1 MNRTA
6 VRGDTFKSA
15 MALSACSGQSPFLL
29 PSVLTANKTMYS
41 RFTVL
46 VMFVTLLALLVNA
59 APIAESVH
67 KRDVVGSHQWIARL
81 AQSAATV
88 PDQAAEKKYVY

>member
-1 MNRTA
+1 
-6 VRGDTFKSA
+6 
-15 MALSACSGQSPFLL
+15 
-29 PSVLTANKTMYS
+29 
-41 RFTVL
+41 
-46 VMFVTLLALLVNA
+46 MFVTLLALLVNA

-88 PDQAAEKKYVY
+88 PDQAAEKKLVDPDSVADTLKCIDELHGNYENESTSSAPDGGGAEV